1 MSSKT
6 LFAILVISFFYTEAR
21 SELITLTFESQ
32 CSVANDFSSGQE
44 LYLDCSPIAITTL
57 ISGDK
62 FIKNLEKPNQY
73 DYVDKPIQ
81 SSEMVRIAN
90 SFEEKARALSCKS
103 NGGAGGG
110 GPCKKPN

>member
-1 MSSKT
+1 MNSRT
-6 LFAILVISFFYTEAR
+6 LFAVLVISFFYTEAH

-32 CSVANDFSSGQE
+32 CSVEKDFSAGQE
-44 LYLDCSPIAITTL
+44 LYFDCSPIAITTL
-57 ISGDK
+57 ISGDE

-73 DYVDKPIQ
+73 DYVDKPVL

-90 SFEEKARALSCKS
+90 SFEEKARTLSCKS
-103 NGGAGGG
+103 KGAAGGG